1 VTCLGKTAGLTNTWF
16 IVLLLAVAGCTTPP
30 PQSQTQTQ
38 TPIQAGLHLS
48 KVGFA
53 DLPQWSGVDQ
63 VRAQLSFQRSC
74 AVLMTKPGETA
85 LAGAGYAGT
94 VADWRPVCDA
104 AKSGSRDFF
113 EKNFTP
119 FAVDGEALFTGYYE
133 PQIRGSRT
141 RTGAFQTPVYGL
153 PSDLVRVDL
162 GLFNT
167 KLKGERISGK
177 VEGRALVP
185 YADRAQID
193 TGGIAAAPVLFYTDD
208 AIAFFF
214 LQIQG
219 SGRVVFDD
227 GSNARIAYAGE
238 NGQAYT
244 AIGRTLIAEGA
255 LTREEVSL
263 QSIRAWLAAH
273 PGRARAVMQTNRS
286 YIFFAE
292 VPVGDPALGSTGS
305 LGTNLTPLASLAV
318 DSRIHALGAPF
329 YVAADGPDPVHD
341 VMVAQD
347 IGGAIRGPARGDM
360 FFGFGAEAERRAG
373 AMKAPGRLYLLLP
386 NGLAEKIGAGR
397 DYPPNVTQ

>member
-1 VTCLGKTAGLTNTWF
+1 M
-16 IVLLLAVAGCTTPP
+16 LAVTGCTTPP
-30 PQSQTQTQ
+30 QQPQ
-38 TPIQAGLHLS
+38 TPARAGLHLS
-48 KVGFA
+48 KASFA
-53 DLPQWSGVDQ
+53 DLPQWSGADRD
-63 VRAQLSFQRSC
+63 RAQLSFQRSC
-74 AVLMTKPGETA
+74 AVLMAKPDSMVLSGS
-85 LAGAGYAGT
+85 GYAGT
-94 VADWRPVCDA
+94 VADWRAVCDS
-104 AKSGSRDFF
+104 AKGPARDFF

-119 FAVDGEALFTGYYE
+119 FAVGGEALFTGYYE

-141 RTGAFQTPVYGL
+141 RAGAFQTPVYGL

-162 GLFNT
+162 SLFNT
-167 KLKGERISGK
+167 KLKGEHVSGK
-177 VEGRALVP
+177 VDGHALVP
-185 YADRAQID
+185 YADRARID
-193 TGGIAAAPVLFYTDD
+193 RDGIASAPILFYTDD

-227 GSNARIAYAGE
+227 GSAARIAYAGE

-244 AIGRTLIAEGA
+244 AIGRTLIAAGA
-255 LTREEVSL
+255 LAREEVSL

-273 PGRARAVMQTNRS
+273 PDRAQAVMQTNRS

-292 VPVGDPALGSTGS
+292 VPLKENITGDPALGSIGS

-329 YVAADGPDPVHD
+329 YVAAEGPDPVHD

-347 IGGAIRGPARGDM
+347 IGGAIRGAARGDM
-360 FFGFGAEAERRAG
+360 FFGFGDEAERRAG

-397 DYPPNVTQ
+397 DYPP

>member
-1 VTCLGKTAGLTNTWF
+1 V
-16 IVLLLAVAGCTTPP
+16 
-30 PQSQTQTQ
+30 
-38 TPIQAGLHLS
+38 GLHLS
-48 KVGFA
+48 KASFA
-53 DLPQWSGVDQ
+53 DLPQWNGMDQ
-63 VRAQLSFQRSC
+63 DKAQLSFQRSC
-74 AVLMTKPGETA
+74 TVLMTKPDSMA
-85 LAGAGYAGT
+85 LSGYGHAGT
-94 VADWRPVCDA
+94 VADWRAACDS
-104 AKSGSRDFF
+104 AKTIARDFF

-119 FAVDGEALFTGYYE
+119 FAVGGEALFTGYYE

-141 RTGAFQTPVYGL
+141 RSDAFQTPVYGL

-162 GLFNT
+162 GLFNS
-167 KLKGERISGK
+167 KLKGEHVSGK
-177 VEGRALVP
+177 VDGHALVP
-185 YADRAQID
+185 YADRAQIA
-193 TGGIAAAPVLFYTDD
+193 TGGIASAPILFYTDD

-219 SGRVVFDD
+219 SGRVVFGD

-244 AIGRTLIAEGA
+244 AIGRTLIADGS

-273 PGRARAVMQTNRS
+273 PERAAAVMQTNRS

-292 VPVGDPALGSTGS
+292 TPLGDPALGSIGS

-318 DSRIHALGAPF
+318 DNRIHALGAPF

-347 IGGAIRGPARGDM
+347 IGGAIRGAARGDM

-397 DYPPNVTQ
+397 DYPP